1 MKVIS
6 IGTDRNIFKKESAV
20 RARVTEYGALFEE
33 LHIVVFSR
41 RALGHKKEQI
51 SSNVWIYPTN
61 SLLKIF
67 YIKNAFSI
75 CVEILRDKRLTSAN
89 TVTTCQDPFETGIV
103 GMKLKKKFDIPLHIQ
118 IHTDLFSP
126 FFRYSSVLNW
136 VRVHIA
142 KKVLVKANAVRVVSK
157 RIADSLVAQKS
168 LTIAPMILSIFVD
181 KEKIENTPI
190 TTDLKKKY
198 PKWNFIIF
206 MASRLTKE
214 KNIPLAINV
223 MQKLLLEY
231 PSIGLVIVGSGTQEK
246 NLRALVLHTKL
257 SNNVVFESW
266 QNDLVSYYKTADLF
280 LVTSDYEGF
289 GMTIVEALF
298 AHCPTISTDVGIA
311 SDVLKDRVS
320 FVCPV
325 GDGECLLQK
334 IKIFIKDN
342 QLRETFTHEA
352 VQRLASITDS
362 SRAEYLQK
370 YKASIEM
377 AHEKVQ
383 KFL

>member
-33 LHIVVFSR
+33 LHIVIFSR

-51 SSNVWIYPTN
+51 SSNVWIYP
-61 SLLKIF
+61 SDSFLRIF
-67 YIKNAFSI
+67 YIKNTLRI
-75 CVEILRDKRLTSAN
+75 CVEILRDKKLTSAN

-103 GMKLKKKFDIPLHIQ
+103 GIKLKKKFDIPLHIQ

-126 FFRYSSVLNW
+126 FFRYSSLLNW

-168 LTIAPMILSIFVD
+168 LTIAPIILPIFVD

-370 YKASIEM
+370 YKVSIEM

-383 KFL
+383 KSL

>member
-103 GMKLKKKFDIPLHIQ
+103 GIKLKKKFDIPLHIQ

-168 LTIAPMILSIFVD
+168 LTIAPIILPIFVD

>member
-33 LHIVVFSR
+33 LHIVIFSR

-103 GMKLKKKFDIPLHIQ
+103 GMKLKKKFEIPLHIQ

-280 LVTSDYEGF
+280 LVTSDYEGY

-311 SDVLKDRVS
+311 SDVLKDKVS

-334 IKIFIKDN
+334 IKIFIKNN

-370 YKASIEM
+370 YKVSIEM

-383 KFL
+383 KSL

>member
-103 GMKLKKKFDIPLHIQ
+103 GIKLKKKFDIPLHIQ

-126 FFRYSSVLNW
+126 FFRYSSLLNW